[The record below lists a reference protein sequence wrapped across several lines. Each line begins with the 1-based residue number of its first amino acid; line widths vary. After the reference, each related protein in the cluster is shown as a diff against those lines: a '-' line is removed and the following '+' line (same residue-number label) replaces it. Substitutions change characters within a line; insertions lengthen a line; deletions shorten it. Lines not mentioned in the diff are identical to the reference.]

1 MKRFHQFL
9 IEEKEK
15 DLTSEEEAEL
25 DRLID
30 KHSQRMPMESAVDEA
45 RKQMGLKPLKRKKKP

>member
-9 IEEKEK
+9 IEEEK
-15 DLTSEEEAEL
+15 LTSEQEAEL

-30 KHSQRMPMESAVDEA
+30 KHSQRMPMEAAVDEA